1 MSPDEKLI
9 YMANQIAGFFRAQ
22 GHDRA
27 VAGIADHIQ
36 RFWEPHMRRRYAQL
50 APAHKAEVDPLVAE
64 AFTRVKVPEPE

>member
-36 RFWEPHMRRRYAQL
+36 RFWEPHMRRRFVAL
-50 APAHKAEVDPLVAE
+50 APEHKAEVDPWVAE
-64 AFTRVKVPEPE
+64 AFTRVKVPEI